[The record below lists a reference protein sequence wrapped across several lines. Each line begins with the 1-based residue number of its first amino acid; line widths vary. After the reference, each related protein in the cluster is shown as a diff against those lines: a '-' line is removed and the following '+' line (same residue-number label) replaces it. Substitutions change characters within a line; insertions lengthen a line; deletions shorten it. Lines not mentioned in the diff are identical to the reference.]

1 MAQVWAL
8 MWDIKPGSEEAVE
21 AIFKN
26 SGRPEHVIRDE
37 DGNQKGMLLGTY
49 VLMKDT
55 TVVRVIEFEG
65 EFMDVAVHMRKQQ
78 EVVDLEAQLD
88 EHLLEPRDMS
98 TPEGAR
104 DFFMKTAMRPILARR
119 HDDEGG

>member
-8 MWDIKPGSEEAVE
+8 MWQVKPGSEQEVE
-21 AIFKN
+21 SIFQN
-26 SGRPEHVIRDE
+26 AGRPEHVILDE
-37 DGNQKGMLLGTY
+37 DGNEKGKLLGTY
-49 VLMKDT
+49 VLMKEN

-65 EFMDVAVHMRKQQ
+65 EFTDVAVHMREQQ
-78 EVVDLEAQLD
+78 EVVDLERQLD

-104 DFFMKTAMRPILARR
+104 DFFMKTAMRCVSSRR
-119 HDDEGG
+119 HDD